1 MLTLKISEIVE
12 ATGGKPESENID
24 ASITGIS
31 TDTRKINEGCLFIPL
46 IGERFNGHDY
56 INKAFDEGAAAV
68 LTQQD
73 HAGGKNRCSIRV
85 SDTLKALRDIAAYY
99 RKKFSIPFV
108 GITGSVGKTSTKDMI
123 ASVVGARFKVL
134 KTEGNL
140 NNEIGVPLTVF
151 NLDKCHEAAVLEMGM
166 SGAGEIS
173 RLTAIIKP
181 DVAVITNIG
190 MSHIE
195 KLGSRQNILK
205 AKLEILEALNP
216 DGLVILNGDDAML
229 AGMKDLLKFRTVFYG
244 MDEGVDYRA
253 CNINSHGESG
263 TDFDITLSGSEYNIH
278 IPVPGVHNVHNALAA
293 VAVGCELGIP
303 MEDIVKGIADFSPSK
318 MRMDIISFNGMKIIN
333 DVYNA
338 SPSSMEAAINVLGE
352 IGSKNRKLAVLGD
365 MLELGEWAEKAHFDV
380 GKYASAAGI
389 DEIIAVGENA
399 RFFAEG
405 ALSAGHGEQQVKYFR
420 NNAEAMNYLQNS
432 SKSGDVILVKG
443 SRGMKMEEIVKGL
456 TGNLEKSL

>member
-1 MLTLKISEIVE
+1 MLTLKISEIIE
-12 ATGGKPESENID
+12 ATGGQLVSGNMGTTV
-24 ASITGIS
+24 TGIS
-31 TDTRKINEGCLFIPL
+31 TDSRKIVNGCLFIPL

-56 INKAFDEGAAAV
+56 INKALAEGAAAV

-73 HAGGKNRCSIRV
+73 ENGIHERCFIRV
-85 SDTLKALRDIAAYY
+85 DDTSRALRDLAAFY
-99 RKKFSIPFV
+99 RKEFTVPFV

-123 ASVVGARFKVL
+123 ASVVGSRLNVL

-140 NNEIGVPLTVF
+140 NNEIGVPLTIF
-151 NLDKCHEAAVLEMGM
+151 NLDKTHEAAVLEMGM
-166 SGAGEIS
+166 SGAGEIG

-181 DVAVITNIG
+181 DIAVITNIG

-216 DGLVILNGDDAML
+216 GGLVILNGDDALL
-229 AGMKDLLKFRTVFYG
+229 AGMKDLLKFRTVLYG

-263 TDFDITLSGSEYNIH
+263 TFFDVTIGGREYNIH

-303 MEDIVKGIADFSPSK
+303 MEYIVNGIAAFSPSK
-318 MRMDIISFNGMKIIN
+318 MRMDIIAFNGMKIIN

-338 SPSSMEAAINVLGE
+338 SPNSMEAGINVLSE
-352 IGSKNRKLAVLGD
+352 IGLENRKIAVLGD
-365 MLELGEWAEKAHFDV
+365 MLELGEWAEKAHFDI
-380 GKYASAAGI
+380 GKYASAAQI
-389 DEIIAVGENA
+389 DQIIAVGSNA
-399 RFFAEG
+399 RFIAEG
-405 ALSAGHGEQQVKYFR
+405 ALSTGYSKERVKYFQS
-420 NNAEAMNYLQNS
+420 NTEALDYLQKNLV
-432 SKSGDVILVKG
+432 SGDVILVKG
-443 SRGMKMEEIVKGL
+443 SRGMKMEEIIKGL
-456 TGNLEKSL
+456 TI

>member
-1 MLTLKISEIVE
+1 MLTLKISEVLE
-12 ATGGKPESENID
+12 ATGGQLISG
-24 ASITGIS
+24 SIETTVSGVS
-31 TDTRKINEGCLFIPL
+31 TDSRKISRGCLFIPL
-46 IGERFNGHDY
+46 VGERFNGHDY
-56 INKAFDEGAAAV
+56 INKALEEGAAAV

-73 HAGGKNRCSIRV
+73 ESGLENRCFIRV
-85 SDTLKALRDIAAYY
+85 DDTSGALRDIAAFY

-123 ASVVGARFKVL
+123 ACVVGSKLSVL

-140 NNEIGVPLTVF
+140 NNEIGVPLTIF
-151 NLDKCHEAAVLEMGM
+151 NLDKTYEAAVLEMGM
-166 SGAGEIS
+166 SGAGEIG

-216 DGLVILNGDDAML
+216 DGLVILNGDDAL
-229 AGMKDLLKFRTVFYG
+229 LVGMKNLLKFRTVLYG

-263 TDFDITLSGSEYNIH
+263 TFFDITLGGREYNIH

-303 MEDIVKGIADFSPSK
+303 MEDIIKGIAGFSPSK

-338 SPSSMEAAINVLGE
+338 SPNSMEAGINVLSE
-352 IGSKNRKLAVLGD
+352 IDLKSRKTAVLGD

-389 DEIIAVGENA
+389 ELIIAVGINA
-399 RFFAEG
+399 RFIADG
-405 ALSAGHGEQQVKYFR
+405 AISAGHPGKQVKYFR
-420 NNAEAMNYLQNS
+420 SNTEALDYLQKNLN
-432 SKSGDVILVKG
+432 SGDVILVKG

-456 TGNLEKSL
+456 TDTSA

>member
-1 MLTLKISEIVE
+1 MLTLKISEILK
-12 ATGGKPESENID
+12 ATGGQLIAGSTETVVE
-24 ASITGIS
+24 GIS
-31 TDTRKINEGCLFIPL
+31 TDSRKIGKGCLFIPL
-46 IGERFNGHDY
+46 IGEKFNGHDY
-56 INKAFDEGAAAV
+56 IGKALEEGAEAI

-73 HAGGKNRCSIRV
+73 GTCAENKCFIRV
-85 SDTLKALRDIAAYY
+85 GDTAKALRDIAAYY
-99 RKKFSIPFV
+99 RRKFSIPV
-108 GITGSVGKTSTKDMI
+108 IGITGSVGKTSTKDMI
-123 ASVVGARFKVL
+123 ACAVGSRLRVL

-151 NLDKCHEAAVLEMGM
+151 NLDNSHEAAVLEMGM

-216 DGLVILNGDDAML
+216 DGLVILNGDDALL

-244 MDEGVDYRA
+244 MDEGADYRA

-263 TDFDITLSGSEYNIH
+263 TYFDITLGGREYNVH
-278 IPVPGVHNVHNALAA
+278 IPVPGVHNVYNALAA

-303 MEDIVKGIADFSPSK
+303 MEDIIGGIAGFSSSK

-338 SPSSMEAAINVLGE
+338 SPNSMEAGLNVLSE
-352 IGSKNRKLAVLGD
+352 IGRKNRKAAVLGD

-380 GKYASAAGI
+380 GKYAASAGI
-389 DEIIAVGENA
+389 EHIVAVGANA
-399 RFFAEG
+399 RFIADG
-405 ALSAGHGEQQVKYFR
+405 ALSVGHPEDQVKYFQ
-420 NNAEAMNYLQNS
+420 NNSEALEYLQKNLAQ
-432 SKSGDVILVKG
+432 GDIVLVKG

-456 TGNLEKSL
+456 TK